1 MNYVVRTVLAIVF
14 AAATVSPVLAH
25 EETHKGKAIALKPA
39 KSTGPAGETHKLEVT
54 VIDSKT
60 KKPVNRV
67 FTITAETLMI
77 RDGKRI
83 TAAEANVKKG
93 EDVAVV
99 VDHDEAPNE
108 ALEVRLTTRK

>member
-14 AAATVSPVLAH
+14 ATATVSPVLAH
-25 EETHKGKAIALKPA
+25 EETYKGKAIALKTA
-39 KSTGPAGETHKLEVT
+39 KSAQSSGEIHKLEVT

-83 TAAEANVKKG
+83 KAGEANVKKG
-93 EDVAVV
+93 EEIAVV
-99 VDHDEAPNE
+99 VDHDEAPDE
-108 ALEVRLTTRK
+108 AIEVRLTTRR

>member
-1 MNYVVRTVLAIVF
+1 MNYVVRAALAIVF
-14 AAATVSPVLAH
+14 AAAIISPVLAH
-25 EETHKGKAIALKPA
+25 EETHKGKAIAL
-39 KSTGPAGETHKLEVT
+39 TGAAGETHKLQVT

-67 FTITAETLMI
+67 FTITAETLML

-83 TAAEANVKKG
+83 KAAEANVKKG
-93 EDVAVV
+93 EEVAVV
-99 VDHDEAPNE
+99 VDHDEAPDK